1 MQFIMSI
8 YVWLVNA
15 PVSAKMS
22 AKPITR
28 DSNSSMFATPKHL
41 SDDLGYHMCH
51 DIISK
56 CDWCGPRVL
65 RMSECERFARTL
77 EYSLRLCT
85 LFTLL
90 ALCRVQVLII
100 FAKSVRFDLR
110 TLFSNAIYAVTW
122 LKPDECLKSMM
133 TPRHGNVFCG
143 TGTYNHRA
151 TPRKWQCIT
160 VTSQWE
166 REHLKCPASRL
177 FIQLFIQTQIKESIK
192 APRYWPLCVEFTQ
205 MASNAENVSIWWR
218 HHGCN
223 KFVSPLFL
231 TWTICWTNE
240 LLGILTIMWRRYN
253 VINESNIKMLRA
265 ILM

>member
-1 MQFIMSI
+1 
-8 YVWLVNA
+8 
-15 PVSAKMS
+15 
-22 AKPITR
+22 
-28 DSNSSMFATPKHL
+28 
-41 SDDLGYHMCH
+41 MCH

-65 RMSECERFARTL
+65 HMSECERFARTL

-133 TPRHGNVFCG
+133 TPRHGNIFCG
-143 TGTYNHRA
+143 TGTYKN
-151 TPRKWQCIT
+151 T
-160 VTSQWE
+160 V
-166 REHLKCPASRL
+166 RL
-177 FIQLFIQTQIKESIK
+177 LESDNALLWLHNGSESISNVQPHDCLFNCLFRRRSKK
-192 APRYWPLCVEFTQ
+192 ALKLRVTGLCAWNSPGTGEFPAQ

-223 KFVSPLFL
+223 KFVSPVFL

-253 VINESNIKMLRA
+253 VINESNIKMIRA